1 MIKHVYSKHMF
12 MGYQYDNFKDLKT
25 YLPYF
30 TFLGISSLLITTFS
44 RIIHFFAQKS
54 IIVRCQWLFSKIR
67 VAFYYLLPFIT
78 HVYLGLSSRSSASLF
93 IQIIYMSF
101 RSNFDK
107 E

>member
-25 YLPYF
+25 YLSYF

-54 IIVRCQWLFSKIR
+54 IIVRCQIR
-67 VAFYYLLPFIT
+67 LQAGFRFYSIVRMAVAHKAYILLSI
-78 HVYLGLSSRSSASLF
+78 
-93 IQIIYMSF
+93 
-101 RSNFDK
+101 
-107 E
+107 